1 MRTKLTV
8 KNPKPASPTRAPV
21 RSGSLVARKAVR
33 PAAPPAGDKPA
44 RPKKAAPATAGE
56 RTFKPRAA
64 AGAERPGADRAPSKR
79 APRDGGAE
87 RGTRAPYRDNA
98 SGEGAKRGFGD
109 RRTSSDRPPRRDDDA
124 RPRRSGA
131 GEGGARAPYRDS
143 ASGEGAKRS
152 FDDRRTSSDRPPRRD
167 DDARPRRSG
176 AGEGGARA
184 PYRDNASGEGAKR
197 SFGDRRT
204 SSDRPPRRDDDARP
218 RRAGAGEGG
227 ARAPYRDNASGEGAK
242 RSFGDRR
249 TSSDRPPRRDDDARP
264 RRAGAGEGGARAPY
278 RDNAAGEGAKRSFG
292 DRRTSS
298 DRPPRRDDDARPRR
312 AGAGE
317 GGARAPYRD
326 NASGEG
332 AKRSFGDRRTSSD
345 RPPRRDDD
353 ARPRRTSAGEGG
365 ARAPYR
371 DKAAGEGAKRSFG
384 DRPARPARDGERGST
399 ERRSSGAGMKTAKPV
414 KKPAADIDYGDESG
428 LMRLSKRM
436 SELGM
441 CSRREADE
449 WIEKGWV
456 LVDGERIDTLGTKV
470 RADQKIEIDERASAA
485 QAAQVT
491 ILLHKP
497 VGYVS
502 GQAEDGYEPAA
513 VLITRANRWSGDHS
527 PVRFSPQHLH
537 ALAPAGRLDI
547 DSTGLLVLTQ
557 NGVIAKQLIGEQSD
571 IDKEYLV
578 RVRFGERLIDIDQH
592 FPAESLAKL
601 RHGLELDGVAL
612 KPAMVSWQNGE
623 QLRFVLRE
631 GKKRQIRRMC
641 ELVGLDVIG
650 LKRVRMGRV
659 MLGALPQGQWRY
671 LSADETF

>member
-44 RPKKAAPATAGE
+44 RPKKAAPAAAGE

-64 AGAERPGADRAPSKR
+64 AGAERPGADRAPAKR

-98 SGEGAKRGFGD
+98 SGEGAKRSFGD

-124 RPRRSGA
+124 RPRRTG
-131 GEGGARAPYRDS
+131 GEGGARAPYRDN
-143 ASGEGAKRS
+143 AGGEGAKRS
-152 FDDRRTSSDRPPRRD
+152 FGDRRTSSDRPPRRD
-167 DDARPRRSG
+167 DDARPRRAG
-176 AGEGGARA
+176 GEGGARTPYRDNASGEGAKRSFGDRRTSSDRPPRRDDDTRPRRAGSSEGSARAPYRDNASGEGAKRSFGDRRTSSDRPPRRDDDARLRRAGSSEGSARAPYRDNASGEGAKRSFGDRRTSSDRPPRRDDDARLRRAGSSEGSARA

-218 RRAGAGEGG
+218 RRAGADDGK
-227 ARAPYRDNASGEGAK
+227 RPSYRDK
-242 RSFGDRR
+242 
-249 TSSDRPPRRDDDARP
+249 P
-264 RRAGAGEGGARAPY
+264 
-278 RDNAAGEGAKRSFG
+278 AGEGAKRG
-292 DRRTSS
+292 
-298 DRPPRRDDDARPRR
+298 
-312 AGAGE
+312 
-317 GGARAPYRD
+317 
-326 NASGEG
+326 
-332 AKRSFGDRRTSSD
+332 
-345 RPPRRDDD
+345 
-353 ARPRRTSAGEGG
+353 
-365 ARAPYR
+365 
-371 DKAAGEGAKRSFG
+371 FG
-384 DRPARPARDGERGST
+384 DRPARPARDGER
-399 ERRSSGAGMKTAKPV
+399 RSFGAVKTAQPV
-414 KKPAADIDYGDESG
+414 KRAAADIDYGDESG